1 PESLFHVINTGTG
14 GDTSSNLL
22 ARWECDVI
30 NIAPDYLVVC
40 IGIND
45 IWRQFDTPSIK
56 SSHVSIEM
64 YEQNLKKYITQTR
77 EKINVKEII
86 FMTPY
91 FMEPNKEDLMRKK
104 TDEYGNVM
112 KKVAKEMGVTLIDL
126 QKEFDDY
133 LKFRHSSYIMWDR
146 VHPGHIGN
154 LIIAK
159 AFLKQMGFDRPII

>member
-1 PESLFHVINTGTG
+1 MLKFKNGDKILFTGDSVTDAGRGRPVGEGLWEGVGTGFVRNIDTFLNFCYPESLFHVINTGTG

-86 FMTPY
+86 FMT
-91 FMEPNKEDLMRKK
+91 
-104 TDEYGNVM
+104 
-112 KKVAKEMGVTLIDL
+112 
-126 QKEFDDY
+126 
-133 LKFRHSSYIMWDR
+133 
-146 VHPGHIGN
+146 
-154 LIIAK
+154 
-159 AFLKQMGFDRPII
+159 